1 MRMDSSSGHLLRSKG
16 FEHRQTE
23 FGSQRR
29 DPTYVAMG
37 DAYFRRLLIPLVVT
51 LLFMFGVVAIIYAP
65 PGTELALPTAPTSL
79 TVFNPLK

>member
-1 MRMDSSSGHLLRSKG
+1 MRMDASTG
-16 FEHRQTE
+16 
-23 FGSQRR
+23 RR
-29 DPTYVAMG
+29 DPTYVSMG

-65 PGTELALPTAPTSL
+65 PGVEITLPTAAASL